1 MTKKYTNFFLS
12 ALLALCVITGCD
24 DKDDDAPAITVS
36 SNSVTILATGGEES
50 IEITTNQSEW
60 TATRPELDSWCTLKT
75 NGNALKISA
84 SANETITPRS
94 TMITVTAGVGS
105 NAKTQE
111 ITVTQKA
118 ADPSLEITGTPVHL
132 DAAGTA
138 IELTVT
144 TNTGVWNASRPDGDT
159 WCILSQ
165 EGDKLTVSAEAY
177 TVNAERKTTVTVT
190 YGEDASLTPKTFEV
204 TQQGAA
210 PVYAIEI
217 PSDFSTGDVQ
227 KVMYQNVK
235 VAEVCREYIRIASS
249 SIDKQMIVI
258 YPVTTEGKTDLT
270 KGFTIPDGGAI
281 VWDIATNTCTYTPGT
296 ESALSKVYLAEGDFS
311 STTTATSPIN
321 AMVEAELLTDTRPND
336 TRFNY
341 KIVKIGTQYWMAE
354 NLKAQN
360 YLNGTEIPRITNSTD
375 WNSNTTGAHRLPFAD
390 TQSFL
395 TFGAFYNGYAMY
407 NEAGL
412 APEGWIVPSNTEWDK
427 LKKYIGT
434 NSGQKMK
441 SKLTSYWGGT
451 TAGAGTNIT
460 RFDAIAAGFYSSA
473 TSDEENG
480 KKATF
485 WSTTKSLNLIVK
497 KQTPC
502 FYYLDSSSK
511 IFVYGNE
518 HDFIFGHSIR
528 CVRK

>member
-1 MTKKYTNFFLS
+1 MTKKYTNFFFS

-36 SNSVTILATGGEES
+36 SNSVTILAAGGEES

-75 NGNALKISA
+75 NGNTLKISA

-94 TMITVTAGVGS
+94 TMVTVTAGVGS

-138 IELTVT
+138 VELTVT

-210 PVYAIEI
+210 PIYAIEI

-227 KVMYQNVK
+227 KVMYQNIK
-235 VAEVCREYIRIASS
+235 VAEICREYIRAEGV
-249 SIDKQMIVI
+249 DKQMVVI
-258 YPVTTEGKTDLT
+258 YPVMEDGKADLT
-270 KGFTIPDGGAI
+270 KGITVDNGGTI
-281 VWDIATNTCTYTPGT
+281 VWDLANNTCNYTAGNKST
-296 ESALSKVYLAEGDFS
+296 LSKIYLENGTF
-311 STTTATSPIN
+311 STTTASNFSIVTT
-321 AMVEAELLTDTRPND
+321 VEADLLIDTRPND

-360 YLNGTEIPRITNSTD
+360 YLNGSEIDYITDATEWKN
-375 WNSNTTGAHRLPFAD
+375 NKTGAHRLPFSD

-395 TFGAFYNGYAMY
+395 TYGAFYNGYAMF

-412 APEGWIVPSNTEWDK
+412 APEGWIVPSNTEWEK
-427 LKKYIGT
+427 LKTYIGT
-434 NSGQKMK
+434 KPAEKLK
-441 SKLTSYWGGT
+441 STLTSYWKT
-451 TAGAGTNIT
+451 GAGTNIT
-460 RFDAIAAGFYSSA
+460 GFNAISGGEYTAAGGEIN
-473 TSDEENG
+473 DG
-480 KKATF
+480 KEVYY
-485 WSTTKSLNLIVK
+485 WSTTTEAHWLTKVES
-497 KQTPC
+497 P
-502 FYYLDSSSK
+502 YYYRLADTSTNILK
-511 IFVYGNE
+511 DTHTF
-518 HDFIFGHSIR
+518 DFGHYIR

>member
-1 MTKKYTNFFLS
+1 MTKKYTNFFFS

-24 DKDDDAPAITVS
+24 DKDDDAPAMTVS
-36 SNSVTILATGGEES
+36 SNSVTIPAAGGEES

-60 TATRPELDSWCTLKT
+60 SATRPELDSWCTLKT

-94 TMITVTAGVGS
+94 TMVTVTAGVGS

-118 ADPSLEITGTPVHL
+118 AAPSLEITGTPVHL

-144 TNTGVWNASRPDGDT
+144 TNTGIWNASRPDGDT

-235 VAEVCREYIRIASS
+235 VAEICREYIRIASA
-249 SIDKQMIVI
+249 SIDKQMVVI
-258 YPVTTEGKTDLT
+258 YPMTTEGKTDLT
-270 KGFTIPDGGAI
+270 KGVTIPDGGSI
-281 VWDIATNTCTYTPGT
+281 VWDVETNTCTYTEGT
-296 ESALSKVYLAEGDFS
+296 ESALSKIYLADGVFS
-311 STTTATSPIN
+311 ATTTASSPITTI
-321 AMVEAELLTDTRPND
+321 VEADLLTDTRPND
-336 TRFNY
+336 TKFNY

-354 NLKAQN
+354 NLKAQT
-360 YLNGTEIPRITNSTD
+360 YLDGTEIPRVTD
-375 WNSNTTGAHRLPFAD
+375 KTEWNANTTGAYRTPFSD
-390 TQSFL
+390 TQTFL
-395 TFGAFYNGYAMY
+395 THGAYYNGYAIF

-412 APEGWIVPSNTEWDK
+412 APEGWIVPSKAEWTK
-427 LKKYIGT
+427 LQNYIGT
-434 NSGQKMK
+434 PYGTKLK
-441 SKLTSYWGGT
+441 SASTAYWSK
-451 TAGAGTNIT
+451 GAGTNIT
-460 RFDAIAAGFYSSA
+460 GFNALSSGYYSSA
-473 TSDEENG
+473 TGDAGSGTDIY
-480 KKATF
+480 F
-485 WSTTKSLNLIVK
+485 WSSTIEKDWLGKEGAYSYRLTTATSMPGDVH
-497 KQTPC
+497 T
-502 FYYLDSSSK
+502 
-511 IFVYGNE
+511 
-518 HDFIFGHSIR
+518 FIFGHSIR